1 MSHFNRRDFLKVAGA
16 TSATAA
22 VGCNDMAQ
30 LIEARTPIEN
40 VLPYV
45 VQPDQVVP
53 GVATYFASACNEC
66 GAGCGTLLRNR
77 EGRIVKV
84 DGNPDHPGNQGR
96 LCSVGVQGIQA
107 TYSPDRF
114 TGPMKAGAAGVWAD
128 LLAEV
133 GGAVKGAAGA
143 GKKVAWLGYPRTGAV
158 GALIAQVTG
167 AAGGQAL
174 FWDPLGKD
182 ALRAA
187 TRAVFGKD
195 TVPTYALDTAHT
207 VVSFGAEFLGTWG
220 DVALSRGWANSRDPK
235 VGDFVSRTVCIEPKL
250 GNTSAMADLLL
261 KPVPGTEVG
270 VAMALARLVA
280 DKKGYSGP
288 ATALL
293 AGVDPAAACT
303 AAGVSLERLTEVA
316 GWMSEHASVVL
327 PGGATTSAAGTD
339 LAIASLLVNV
349 VAGNIGSTV
358 HFGGTPTTANAATY
372 ADVSALFAEC
382 AAGDVGVLFIDDLD
396 LAHAL
401 PGDVD
406 VAGALSKVG
415 TLVAFTNEPTDTL
428 SSAAIVLPPG
438 TTLENWGANE
448 AREGWFT
455 LQQPGM
461 RPLHDTRGVGDS
473 LLAIAKAAGLQ
484 VATAEAPAAGAPVIA
499 TRGGVKKLQAGQK
512 VDPAGLAVK
521 PGDAPPVEPVAYP
534 DLSAEGFQ
542 GYLGQWWKA
551 AVWTRAG
558 RPGSFQTFWTDCLR
572 KGGWWAEVKPVG
584 ANLQLGAAP
593 ATDAA
598 ALDGS
603 GDLAL
608 TLFPHP
614 FIRDGRHANK
624 PWAQEIPE
632 PLSSFTWGTWA
643 EVSPATAEKLGLDA
657 ESMVTVSTDK
667 GSIEIGWYANP
678 GMADGA
684 VAVVLGNGH
693 ERSGRYTRFG
703 QNPMK
708 LIGAKVDEKGG
719 ALRYVSTKATVSQ
732 GQTQNLFAYIGNMD
746 TDGRGVNFA
755 VSIDD
760 LGTGDKPASIV
771 PMHHVPVDQRLLDAG
786 LNDMYPEP
794 EHPTYRFAM
803 AVDLNRCTGCGA
815 CETACF
821 AENNIPIVGPE
832 QIRYGRQM
840 GWIRLSRYFEGEGD
854 TPDVRFQ
861 MNVCQ
866 QCSHAPCEGVCPVLA
881 TYHNLDGLN
890 AMIYNRC
897 VGTRYCGNNCPY
909 TARRFNYHSFKWPE
923 SYNLMLNPDVSTRE
937 MGVMEKCTFCVHR
950 LREIK
955 DTFRDNRYNGSGG
968 PVVATNDALLKATA
982 CAQACPSDAITF
994 GNLNDTE
1001 GTVHEMFQDER
1012 AYAMLSELN
1021 TKPGVRYLARVN
1033 HTPSALHHGGGH
1045 GGGHGD
1051 DSHGDDDHGGGHGAE
1066 AGGHH

>member
-1 MSHFNRRDFLKVAGA
+1 MSHFNRRDFMKVAGA

-53 GVATYFASACNEC
+53 GVSTFFASACNEC
-66 GAGCGTLLRNR
+66 SAGCGTLLRNR

-84 DGNPDHPGNQGR
+84 EGNPDHPGNQGR
-96 LCSVGVQGIQA
+96 LCSVGIQSIQG

-114 TGPMKAGAAGVWAD
+114 TGPMKAGAEGEWEG
-128 LLAEV
+128 LLEEV
-133 GGAVKGAAGA
+133 GTAVKAAVAG
-143 GKKVAWLGYPRTGAV
+143 GKKVAWLGYPRTGALA
-158 GALIAQVTG
+158 ALIGQVTG

-174 FWDPLGKD
+174 YWDPIGQD

-195 TVPTYALDTAHT
+195 TIPTYVLDDAHT
-207 VVSFGAEFLGTWG
+207 VVSFGADFLASGG
-220 DVALSRGWANSRDPK
+220 DVAMSRGWANSRDPK
-235 VGDFVSRTVCIEPKL
+235 HGGFVSRTVCIEPKL
-250 GNTSAMADLLL
+250 GNSSAMADLFL
-261 KPVPGTEVG
+261 KPTPGTEVG
-270 VAMALARLVA
+270 VAMALGRLVA
-280 DKKGYSGP
+280 DKKGYTGP

-293 AGVDPAAACT
+293 AGVDPAAACS

-316 GWMSEHASVVL
+316 GWMAEHASVVL
-327 PGGATTSAAGTD
+327 PGGAVTSAAATD
-339 LAIASLLVNV
+339 LAIATLLVNV
-349 VAGNIGSTV
+349 VAGNVGSSV
-358 HFGGTPTTANAATY
+358 HFGGAANLGGVGSYSDVAAL
-372 ADVSALFAEC
+372 VAEC
-382 AAGDVGVLFIDDLD
+382 AAGNVGVLFMDDLD

-415 TLVAFTNEPTDTL
+415 TLVAFTNEPTDSL
-428 SSAAIVLPPG
+428 ASSAIVLPPG
-438 TTLENWGANE
+438 TTLETWGANE
-448 AREGWFT
+448 ARDGWFT

-461 RPLHDTRGVGDS
+461 KALHNTRSIGDS
-473 LLAIAKAAGLQ
+473 LLAIAKGAGLG
-484 VATAEAPAAGAPVIA
+484 APDADAAEGDAAMAAGAEDAVETIA
-499 TRGGVKKLQAGQK
+499 A
-512 VDPAGLAVK
+512 
-521 PGDAPPVEPVAYP
+521 P
-534 DLSAEGFQ
+534 DLSAEGFEA
-542 GYLGQWWKA
+542 YLGQWWQA

-558 RPGSFQTFWTDCLR
+558 RPGTFKAFWTDSLR
-572 KGGWWAEVKPVG
+572 KGGWWADVSPEG
-584 ANLQLGAAP
+584 ADLQLAAP
-593 ATDAA
+593 PSSDAVT
-598 ALDGS
+598 LDGS

-608 TLFPHP
+608 LLFPHP
-614 FIRDGRHANK
+614 FIADGRHANH
-624 PWAQEIPE
+624 PRAQEVTH

-657 ESMVTVSTDK
+657 DSMVTVSTDK
-667 GSIEIGWYANP
+667 GSIDVGWYANP
-678 GMADGA
+678 GMHDGA
-684 VAVVLGNGH
+684 VAVVMGNGH
-693 ERSGRYTRFG
+693 EKSGRYTRFG
-703 QNPMK
+703 ANPTR
-708 LIGAKVDEKGG
+708 LIGAKADATGG
-719 ALRYVSTKATVSQ
+719 SLAYVSTKAKVSKAA
-732 GQTQNLFAYIGNMD
+732 GQNLFAYIGNMD

-760 LGTGDKPASIV
+760 LGKGDKPASIV
-771 PMHHVPVDQRLLDAG
+771 PMHHVPIDQRLLDAG

-821 AENNIPIVGPE
+821 AENNIPVVGPE
-832 QIRYGRQM
+832 QIRLGRQM
-840 GWIRLSRYFEGEGD
+840 GWIRLSRYFEGEGE

-909 TARRFNYHSFKWPE
+909 TSRRFNYHSYKWPE

-950 LREIK
+950 LRQIK
-955 DTFRDNRYNGSGG
+955 DSFRDNRYNGSGD

-982 CAQACPSDAITF
+982 CAQACPTDAITF
-994 GNLNDTE
+994 GNLKDE
-1001 GTVHEMFQDER
+1001 ESTVHGLFQDER

-1021 TKPGVRYLARVN
+1021 TKPGVRYLARIN

-1045 GGGHGD
+1045 GGGHGEA
-1051 DSHGDDDHGGGHGAE
+1051 HGDAGHGGDHGAE